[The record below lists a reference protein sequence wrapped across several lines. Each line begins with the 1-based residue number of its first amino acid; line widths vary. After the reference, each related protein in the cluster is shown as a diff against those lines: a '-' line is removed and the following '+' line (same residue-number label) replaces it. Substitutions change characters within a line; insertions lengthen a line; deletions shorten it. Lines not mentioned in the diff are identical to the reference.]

1 MKHSISMKGIAGFA
15 LLCAIVGPAAG
26 QQRDILFA
34 TPFFDLVDVRAD
46 TVLKEIRIGD
56 RLVEA
61 EIDFCFQSETDG
73 PWDRVVVPLK
83 VDGISLSGT
92 GTTQFSKVP
101 FSIELTRTL
110 QKNFQQYSHQY
121 SGTIRLAGQTSS
133 VSSLKSADR
142 EGGPY
147 DRQKHITL
155 IENPESFHQVSPQA
169 ISVRFSPG
177 AMNNVLA
184 ALRGE
189 PVVLQPH
196 NGLVQDCNVL
206 RTGRQTIELT
216 LAPDKAA
223 ALIEKLRKVPGVLAA
238 GWGGYSLIDY
248 AARFPVADWSI
259 GGKLDRERLAPLL
272 GKSVAQSV
280 SAKLTNSKWE
290 AETGELV
297 LTLTRPSR
305 RYREAGFTEIVTA
318 RLLVE
323 PERLEAAENFLVWV
337 IAVTVIVAD
346 ERAGPRLTIA
356 PFQEIG
362 GEGVY
367 IEQTPVAVAIAKD
380 LGGKIWDSVQ
390 EKWN

>member
-1 MKHSISMKGIAGFA
+1 MKHTVNAIAGFVFF
-15 LLCAIVGPAAG
+15 CAVVTPAAS
-26 QQRDILFA
+26 QQRDTLFA
-34 TPFFDLVDVRAD
+34 TPFFGFVEAQTD
-46 TVLKEIRIGD
+46 TVLKETRTGE
-56 RLVEA
+56 RLIEA
-61 EIDFCFQSETDG
+61 EIDFCFQLEPEG
-73 PWDRVVVPLK
+73 PWDRAVVPLK
-83 VDGISLSGT
+83 VDGVSLSGT
-92 GTTQFSKVP
+92 GATQLTKAPISFD
-101 FSIELTRTL
+101 LTRTPHDRL
-110 QKNFQQYSHQY
+110 YEY
-121 SGTIRLAGQTSS
+121 SGTIRLAGKTVS
-133 VSSLKSADR
+133 VSSRTSADR

-147 DRQKHITL
+147 DRQSYIAL
-155 IENPESFHQVSPQA
+155 NENPESFHTVSPQA
-169 ISVRFSPG
+169 VTVRFSPG
-177 AMNNVLA
+177 ALNNVLA

-206 RTGRQTIELT
+206 RTGRQTLELT
-216 LAPDKAA
+216 LAPEKAA
-223 ALIEKLRKVPGVLAA
+223 ALLQKLRKVPGVLAA

-248 AARFPVADWSI
+248 AALLRIADWTA
-259 GGKLDRERLAPLL
+259 GGKLDRERLATAL

-280 SAKLTNSKWE
+280 SAKLTASRWE

-318 RLLVE
+318 RLLAE

-337 IAVTVIVAD
+337 IAMTVIVAD

-356 PFQEIG
+356 PFHEIG

-367 IEQTPVAVAIAKD
+367 IEQTPVAAAIAKD
-380 LGGKIWDSVQ
+380 LGGKTWDSIH